1 VKLLYRTVLAISIA
15 AAAIAVVIMAMV
27 QPPAS
32 SSEAEEDVWIVT
44 SMNGQPIHVMR
55 FNGRLLGCRSYLDHA
70 DPEEFRRDNLTEPE
84 HPPTV
89 ECVQSAISPMILTR
103 VGKD

>member
-1 VKLLYRTVLAISIA
+1 MKLLYRTVLAISITA
-15 AAAIAVVIMAMV
+15 AVIAVILMVMA

-32 SSEAEEDVWIVT
+32 SFEVEEDVWIVT
-44 SMNGQPIHVMR
+44 SINGQPITSC
-55 FNGRLLGCRSYLDHA
+55 GSTAGYQDA
-70 DPEEFRRDNLTEPE
+70 DGTSTTQTRKSFEDIT

-89 ECVQSAISPMILTR
+89 ECVQSAISPMILPL